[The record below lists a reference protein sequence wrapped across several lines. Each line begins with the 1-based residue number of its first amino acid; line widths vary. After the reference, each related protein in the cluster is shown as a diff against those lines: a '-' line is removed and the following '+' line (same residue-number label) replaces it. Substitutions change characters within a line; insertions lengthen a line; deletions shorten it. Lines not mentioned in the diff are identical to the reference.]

1 MSLLFESIR
10 LQDGILR
17 NLEYHNARLNYSRK
31 TLYKSPDS
39 IDLAEVINIPADC
52 RQGVYKCK
60 VIYSREIKNVE
71 FKPYL
76 PRTIKS
82 LRLIEDNTI
91 SYKFKYS
98 NRGRLNALLTQ
109 RERYDE
115 ILIIKNGF
123 ITDTSYSNIV
133 FFDGEQWFT
142 PSTPLLKGTMRS
154 FMLENNLIIEKEI
167 KATDIRSFEKARLIN
182 AMIPFESGMDIK
194 IAKIGY

>member
-1 MSLLFESIR
+1 M
-10 LQDGILR
+10 QDGFLQ

-31 TLYKSPDS
+31 TLYKSPDI
-39 IDLAEVINIPADC
+39 IDLEQAMQIPADC
-52 RQGVYKCK
+52 RLGVYKCK

-82 LRLIEDNTI
+82 LRLIEDNSI
-91 SYKFKYS
+91 LYSFKYS
-98 NRGRLNALLTQ
+98 NRGRLNALLTH

-133 FFDGEQWFT
+133 FFDGEQWLT

-154 FMLENNLIIEKEI
+154 FLLDNNLIIEKEI